1 MKIMSHAA
9 MLLALLSFAAAPA
22 RAQDETAT
30 TAPAAAPA
38 TIATHG
44 LAMHGAP
51 KYAPDFT
58 HFDYVN
64 PNAPKGG
71 TMKLAGYDTFD
82 NLNPFII
89 KGVAAEGTTM
99 IYDTLT
105 ESSADEPF
113 TVYGG
118 LSATIETPEDRSW
131 VIFILRPEA
140 KWHDGAPITA
150 EDVKWSFETLTT
162 KGAPFYRAYYHNVKS
177 VEALDDRRVKFTF
190 DMANNRELPLI
201 VGQMPVLPKHYWTAE
216 GRDFT
221 ATTLTPPLGSG
232 PYKIGTVAPGRS
244 IEYVRVKDWW
254 GENVPTFKGRYNFD
268 RIVYEYYKDQNV
280 SLEAMFAGQYDFRQE
295 YVAKLWASGYDAPAV
310 KSGKIVKKIIDN
322 DLPQGM
328 QGFAFNLRRPV
339 FQDKAVRKAMN
350 YAFDFE
356 WSNKQFASGAYTRT
370 RSYFSNSEMEAK
382 GLPEGLELTVL
393 EQFRGKIPDEVF
405 TQEYKNPQTDGSG
418 NNRNNLREATRLLDE
433 AGWKLGEDGIR
444 SKDGVR
450 LEFELL
456 IAGVNEGF
464 QRWFQPLEQNLAKL
478 GIKGSIRTVDA
489 TQYTNR
495 IMEFDYDMI
504 IGNWGQSNSPGNE
517 QREYWGS
524 DRADAPGSRNYLGLK
539 DPVVDQLVDMIVA
552 APTRE
557 DLVARTRAL
566 DRVLQQ
572 GWYVIPNWHIPAWRV
587 AYWDKFEQPAI
598 QAPYALGVMD
608 TWWAKAAP

>member
-1 MKIMSHAA
+1 

-232 PYKIGTVAPGRS
+232 PYKIGTVVPGRS

-254 GENVPTFKGRYNFD
+254 GENVP
-268 RIVYEYYKDQNV
+268 
-280 SLEAMFAGQYDFRQE
+280 
-295 YVAKLWASGYDAPAV
+295 
-310 KSGKIVKKIIDN
+310 
-322 DLPQGM
+322 
-328 QGFAFNLRRPV
+328 
-339 FQDKAVRKAMN
+339 
-350 YAFDFE
+350 
-356 WSNKQFASGAYTRT
+356 
-370 RSYFSNSEMEAK
+370 
-382 GLPEGLELTVL
+382 
-393 EQFRGKIPDEVF
+393 
-405 TQEYKNPQTDGSG
+405 
-418 NNRNNLREATRLLDE
+418 
-433 AGWKLGEDGIR
+433 
-444 SKDGVR
+444 
-450 LEFELL
+450 
-456 IAGVNEGF
+456 
-464 QRWFQPLEQNLAKL
+464 
-478 GIKGSIRTVDA
+478 
-489 TQYTNR
+489 
-495 IMEFDYDMI
+495 
-504 IGNWGQSNSPGNE
+504 
-517 QREYWGS
+517 
-524 DRADAPGSRNYLGLK
+524 
-539 DPVVDQLVDMIVA
+539 
-552 APTRE
+552 
-557 DLVARTRAL
+557 
-566 DRVLQQ
+566 
-572 GWYVIPNWHIPAWRV
+572 
-587 AYWDKFEQPAI
+587 
-598 QAPYALGVMD
+598 
-608 TWWAKAAP
+608 